1 MGRDSYVNGARR
13 VVVTGTGVVTPIGN
27 DVPTFWAGLK
37 EGRSGIGPLQDIDF
51 PEQYVRDLYIK
62 IACQVKNFDPKTRLK
77 NRLLLLADRYS
88 HLAATAAVEAF
99 EQAQLEAPLAN
110 PYRTACIIGS
120 GAGGMNTIEWAYN
133 QLFTK
138 NRRAGDPLLLLKF
151 IGSSAAAHV
160 GIDYGI
166 KGPTFG
172 TVSACATASHAIG
185 LMHRFIRDGAL
196 DVGVAGA
203 SEAAI
208 NYGSMKAWQSMR
220 VLSPDG
226 CYPFA
231 KKRNGTVLGE
241 GAGILVME
249 ELEHARARGARI
261 LAEVKGFGMASD
273 AKDMINPDL
282 EGPKEAMRQ
291 ALADADI
298 APCDIDYLNAHGT
311 ATALND
317 VNETEAIKGVFGDA
331 AKRLAISSTKSM
343 HGHLLGA
350 SGGVEAV
357 ACIKAIEEGFVPPTT
372 GLWEPDPRCDLD
384 YVPNVGRE
392 QKVAHAMSNSFAF
405 GGLNV
410 ALVFGPPPA

>member
-1 MGRDSYVNGARR
+1 MGRDNYVNGARR
-13 VVVTGTGVVTPIGN
+13 VVVTGTGVVSPIGN

-99 EQAQLEAPLAN
+99 EQARLEAPLAN

-185 LMHRFIRDGAL
+185 LMHRFIRGGSV

-291 ALADADI
+291 ALADAGLV
-298 APCDIDYLNAHGT
+298 PSDIDYLNAHGT

-372 GLWEPDPRCDLD
+372 GLSEPDPRCDLD

-410 ALVFGPPPA
+410 ALVFGPPPG